1 MNSNHFDVVVVGAGV
16 LGTFHAYHAA
26 EIGKKVLLIE
36 KDSFPVQATVR
47 NFGQIVPS
55 GMAGAWFNYG
65 LYSSQL
71 YKNIQS
77 EYDIS
82 IRQNGSVYIASNAD
96 EQQLIHELKQQMDEK
111 NYEAIL
117 LTQIQ
122 CLQKWPA
129 LLPSYCR
136 EGLYF
141 PQELSAEPNALIYKL
156 LFYITRKF
164 PSLRYYTQTAVVG
177 CELKEGKVK
186 VSTNKNET
194 FTCDEAIICNGSE
207 FEFLYPE
214 LFRASGIVVSK
225 LHMFK
230 TIPYPEAGLD
240 GNILTGLT
248 IRRYESFKACPS
260 YSKIETPPE
269 LQELTKWGIH
279 ILFKKAI
286 DGSIILGDSH
296 EYAPAGEIEKLGFE
310 LNQHINDLMLKEAAR
325 IVNMGELKIATSWAG
340 YYSQHAEKD
349 IVEIDL
355 DKKIHIRTAI
365 GGKGMTSSAGYS
377 KKSIDKI
384 FKN

>member
-1 MNSNHFDVVVVGAGV
+1 MNSNHFDVVVVGAGI

-26 EIGKKVLLIE
+26 ELGKKVLLIE
-36 KDSFPVQATVR
+36 KDPFPVQATVR

-71 YKNIQS
+71 FKKIQS

-111 NYEAIL
+111 NYESTLI
-117 LTQIQ
+117 TQSQ

-129 LLPSYCR
+129 LSSSYCR
-136 EGLYF
+136 EGLHF
-141 PQELSAEPNALIYKL
+141 PQELSAEPNTLIYKL

-177 CELKEGKVK
+177 CAVKNGKVNLT
-186 VSTNKNET
+186 TNKNET
-194 FTCDEAIICNGSE
+194 FTCDDAIICNGSE

-225 LHMFK
+225 LHMLK

-248 IRRYESFKACPS
+248 IRRYESFKECPS

-296 EYAPAGEIEKLGFE
+296 EYAPGGEIEKLGFE